1 MPGSPRAYRAVRAY
15 VQVYP
20 FLVYS
25 LEHTSWLRFGRNN
38 LSLKLNRYEEPDS
51 VKKETKQCDQEG
63 PNDSIDDSI
72 KSDNL
77 TM

>member
-1 MPGSPRAYRAVRAY
+1 LNKQTQKLSTAAVAS
-15 VQVYP
+15 QHSS
-20 FLVYS
+20 F
-25 LEHTSWLRFGRNN
+25 
-38 LSLKLNRYEEPDS
+38 KLNYYEEPDS
-51 VKKETKQCDQEG
+51 VKKDTEQCDQEG

>member
-1 MPGSPRAYRAVRAY
+1 LNKQTQKLSTAAVAS
-15 VQVYP
+15 QHSS
-20 FLVYS
+20 F
-25 LEHTSWLRFGRNN
+25 
-38 LSLKLNRYEEPDS
+38 KLNCYEGPDP
-51 VKKETKQCDQEG
+51 VKKDTKQCDQEG

>member
-1 MPGSPRAYRAVRAY
+1 MK
-15 VQVYP
+15 
-20 FLVYS
+20 
-25 LEHTSWLRFGRNN
+25 N
-38 LSLKLNRYEEPDS
+38 LILWKDA
-51 VKKETKQCDQEG
+51 KQCDQEE

>member
-1 MPGSPRAYRAVRAY
+1 LNKQTQKLSTAAVAS
-15 VQVYP
+15 Q
-20 FLVYS
+20 
-25 LEHTSWLRFGRNN
+25 H
-38 LSLKLNRYEEPDS
+38 LSLKLNCYEEPDS
-51 VKKETKQCDQEG
+51 VKKDIKQCDQEE